1 MENNLKDLVRQ
12 DLDKVKQKELDLKKE
27 NNSKLKEI
35 TVYKDGRMP
44 NAKGFIDKM
53 FEYFNNVG
61 IKYVEKDINVYPHIR
76 ATVQQN
82 TVPII
87 EVNGEYLV
95 WQRDFQSYIQLENI
109 IQNIATEEYV
119 NPPLNEKIYQA
130 IKNLSQSLNNNTKGV
145 SQGFRVFNQKLDPI
159 IKTLNEV
166 LEEEDETTDA
176 KKNN

>member
-35 TVYKDGRMP
+35 TVYKDSRVP

-53 FEYFNNVG
+53 FEYFDNVG

-119 NPPLNEKIYQA
+119 NPPLDEKIYHS
-130 IKNLSQSLNNNTKGV
+130 IKNLNHSLNNNFKAV
-145 SQGFRVFNQKLDPI
+145 NQGFRMFNQKLDPI
-159 IKTLNEV
+159 IKTLKEV
-166 LEEEDETTDA
+166 LEEDETTDA
-176 KKNN
+176 KKDN